1 MARLELSDLMRLS
14 SGAMTGHPLRSLLS
28 MLGIAIG
35 DAAVITQLRALLR
48 TDRSPAVRAEA
59 VTRLARLDGIAALS
73 DLTRALEDP
82 AAPVRLAAVRAA
94 ATLDPGA
101 VAALRS
107 VAGNDSSDA
116 ARAAIAALSLMGRE
130 AHAVLTEMA
139 AEHPDEG
146 MRLLSRIAIGQPI
159 GDRH

>member
-1 MARLELSDLMRLS
+1 
-14 SGAMTGHPLRSLLS
+14 
-28 MLGIAIG
+28 
-35 DAAVITQLRALLR
+35 
-48 TDRSPAVRAEA
+48 VRAEA
-59 VTRLARLDGIAALS
+59 VTRLARLHGIAALS
-73 DLTRALEDP
+73 DVTRALEDP

-94 ATLDPGA
+94 ATLDPEA